1 MNSLIEVVG
10 ALVVG
15 FAGVASAEQVVVYEA
30 PVGSYQQIAAS
41 FEVNSELGRAWVD
54 VAVQPIASGSEP
66 VFAPP
71 IERQVDGLYYD
82 SARKQVLY
90 RTASGPIVCAE
101 DATSLG
107 GNYLKGTG
115 NCRLI
120 LSTEQR
126 PVDDGYA
133 VHEETIAKVVLDAQ
147 TATARL

>member
-1 MNSLIEVVG
+1 MKSLIELVG

-30 PVGSYQQIAAS
+30 PVGSYQQISAS

-107 GNYLKGTG
+107 GTYLKGTG

-133 VHEETIAKVVLDAQ
+133 VHEETIAKVILDAQ